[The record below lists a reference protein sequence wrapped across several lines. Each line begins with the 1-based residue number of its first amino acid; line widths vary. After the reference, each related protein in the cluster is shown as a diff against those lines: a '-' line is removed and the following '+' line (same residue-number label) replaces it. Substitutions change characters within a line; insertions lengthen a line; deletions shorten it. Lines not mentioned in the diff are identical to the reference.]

1 MFGCAVATSVLA
13 PTSQASAACAPPAGN
28 GTPPPGTVVTCT
40 GNTNSQNTNAGYGN
54 ATQDGLTINV
64 QPRASV
70 NGLMGMLLRSDNT
83 INNNGTITG
92 IGYYTGGDTVG
103 TVINNTGTIA
113 SNVFDAIFGFTNFA
127 NPGVVLPDRPASV
140 ATIVNNSGTIS
151 TSLGNFPIGNGI
163 SGSIF
168 TINNS
173 GTISGTGRGITAEN
187 LDLTNSG
194 LVVGTLGIRI
204 TNLPPGMGSV
214 QGSGFSR
221 IFNSGTITGTAGSAV
236 EFNGPD
242 NVFTLAPTGVVN
254 GTVTAHV
261 SDTFQLG
268 GSGNGT
274 FDLSR
279 IGPAAQYRGFG
290 QLGSVGDATW
300 TVVGSTT
307 ETVPWTVAQG
317 TLLVNGSFAGPMTVT
332 GGTLGGTGSV
342 GATTVNG
349 GTLSPGNS
357 IGTITINGNLT
368 FVGPGTYLVEV
379 SPTAAD
385 RTNVN
390 GTATLGGTFRAVGTG
405 GTYAVGTQY
414 VVLSSANGINGTF
427 SNLEVAGNFGAVR
440 PTLAYDAD
448 EVFIILVPN
457 AVSPFLT
464 VGATPNQRAVAG
476 AVDAALLAGNAP
488 LPFLQLF
495 NLTAQQLPQALDALS
510 GEVHASVQTSLV
522 EDSRFMRNAVL
533 GRLRTASWADEP
545 GAIAMLG
552 VGGPQVALQG
562 GDDATAAL
570 AFGAKGGA
578 KSSMPVKAPPPAAVP
593 GPDIAFWGQTLGAWG
608 QWDGDGNA
616 AEFKRDLAGTISGV
630 DVRFGNWRIGAA
642 GGYTVSDVNMPAR
655 ASSADVESFHA
666 AGYIGAR
673 FGQWSLRGG
682 AAAAWHEIDTI
693 RSIVFPG
700 FADTARASYDGTT
713 VQAFGEVG
721 YGFTFGRVAL
731 EPFAG
736 LAWVRVE
743 TDGFTELGGAAA
755 LVGAG
760 ESIDVG
766 YSTLGLRAATHVPLP
781 GGMVLIPRATAAWQH
796 AFDDV
801 TPAATLAFL
810 ATGTGFT
817 VTGVPI
823 ARDSALV
830 EAGLDLAIN
839 RNATLGVSY
848 VGQLGD
854 GVQDH
859 AVKGR
864 AVWRF

>member
-1 MFGCAVATSVLA
+1 MFGCAVATSMLA
-13 PTSQASAACAPPAGN
+13 PGSQASAACTPPAGN
-28 GTPPPGTVVTCT
+28 GTPPPGTVVTCS
-40 GNTNSQNTNAGYGN
+40 GITNSQNLFAAYGD

-64 QPRASV
+64 QPGASV
-70 NGLMGMLLRSDNT
+70 NGVRGMLLRSDNT
-83 INNNGTITG
+83 INNNGTIRG
-92 IGYYTGGDTVG
+92 IAYYTGGDTVG
-103 TVINNTGTIA
+103 TVINNTGTIT
-113 SNVFDAIFGFTNFA
+113 SNVNDGIFGFTNFVFP
-127 NPGVVLPDRPASV
+127 NVVLPDRPASV

-151 TSLGNFPIGNGI
+151 GSFGNLPIGNGI

-173 GTISGTGRGITAEN
+173 GTISGTGRGIITEN

-194 LVVGTLGIRI
+194 LVVGQIGVRI
-204 TNLPPGMGSV
+204 TNLPPGIGSV

-221 IFNSGTITGTAGSAV
+221 IFNSGTITGLGGSAI

-254 GTVTAHV
+254 GTVTAHA

-274 FDLSR
+274 FDLSL

-290 QLGSVGDATW
+290 QFGSVGDATW
-300 TVVGSTT
+300 TLVGSTSQSF
-307 ETVPWTVAQG
+307 PWTVGQG

-390 GTATLGGTFRAVGTG
+390 GTATLTGTFRAVGTG
-405 GTYAVGTQY
+405 GTYAIGTQY
-414 VVLSSANGINGTF
+414 VVLNAANGINGTF

-440 PTLAYDAD
+440 PRLAYDDD
-448 EVFIILVPN
+448 EVFVILDPN

-464 VGATPNQRAVAG
+464 AGATPNQRAVAG

-495 NLTAQQLPQALDALS
+495 NLTIEQLPQALDALS

-522 EDSRFMRNAVL
+522 EDSRFMRSAVL

-552 VGGPQVALQG
+552 VGGPQVALR
-562 GDDATAAL
+562 GDEDATAAL

-578 KSSMPVKAPPPAAVP
+578 KSPMPVKALPPAAAP
-593 GPDIAFWGQTLGAWG
+593 GPDIAFWGQTFGAWG

-616 AEFKRDLAGTISGV
+616 AEFKRDLAGAISGV

-642 GGYTVSDVNMPAR
+642 GGYTVSDVNVPTR
-655 ASSADVESFHA
+655 VSSADVESFHA
-666 AGYIGAR
+666 AGYVGAR

-682 AAAAWHEIDTI
+682 AAAAWHEIDTV

-713 VQAFGEVG
+713 VQAFGEIG
-721 YGFTFGRVAL
+721 YGFAFGRVAL

-766 YSTLGLRAATHVPLP
+766 YSTLGLRAATHVALP
-781 GGMVLIPRATAAWQH
+781 GGMVLIPRATVAWQH
-796 AFDDV
+796 AFDEV
-801 TPAATLAFL
+801 TPAATLSFL

-817 VTGVPI
+817 VSGVPI
-823 ARDSALV
+823 ARNSALV
-830 EAGLDLAIN
+830 EAGLDLAVN

-848 VGQLGD
+848 VGQLAD